1 MSMRSVGLV
10 TLAVAL
16 AACTPKDEAAPDT
29 SAAATSAAASATA
42 LTPAAVAGTWSG
54 PALAETTDSVVSRFT
69 VVARP
74 EGGGMFIAEGSPDSI
89 AMTSTF
95 DGDSSIVTS
104 APYTDPAAPAGA
116 PQVMFRAVARLTG
129 ENTMAGV
136 TSIMLST
143 KPDSVVARSRW
154 TATRQ

>member
-1 MSMRSVGLV
+1 MSMRFVGIV
-10 TLAVAL
+10 TFVVAL
-16 AACTPKDEAAPDT
+16 SACTPKDEAAPDT
-29 SAAATSAAASATA
+29 TSAATSAAAATA

-54 PALAETTDSVVSRFT
+54 TALAETTDSVVSRFT